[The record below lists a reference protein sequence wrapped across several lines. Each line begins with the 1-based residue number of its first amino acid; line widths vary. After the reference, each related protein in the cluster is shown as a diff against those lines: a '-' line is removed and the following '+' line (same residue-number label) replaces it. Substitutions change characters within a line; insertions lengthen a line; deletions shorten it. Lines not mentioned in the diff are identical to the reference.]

1 MNALKQKLSSRKL
14 WAAIVAVVACVA
26 SLCLGDALTPEMVDA
41 LKCLVTGCA
50 CYIFGEAFVDK
61 AREQYGIDV
70 KELIGG
76 LVEIDKK
83 EASAESDAEENKEAA
98 EAEADPTAEK

>member
-76 LVEIDKK
+76 LVELDRHK
-83 EASAESDAEENKEAA
+83 EASEAENAEENE
-98 EAEADPTAEK
+98 TAEE

>member
-1 MNALKQKLSSRKL
+1 MEKLKQKLSSRKL

-26 SLCLGDALTPEMVDA
+26 SLLMGDALTPEMVEA

-76 LVEIDKK
+76 LVELDKHE
-83 EASAESDAEENKEAA
+83 EASKAEDAEEDK
-98 EAEADPTAEK
+98 TAEE